1 MCRLRDG
8 DIRTDLPHIEVRL
21 IDRAEPDENP
31 HLDFVL
37 LQTVRAVERLRA
49 QGRTVL
55 VHCVGAYSRTPTMAA
70 LYGLRLRGVTAE
82 QALRDVAAVLPG
94 ANPNPAFR
102 AALRRAEQWPTEGAA

>member
-1 MCRLRDG
+1 
-8 DIRTDLPHIEVRL
+8 
-21 IDRAEPDENP
+21 
-31 HLDFVL
+31 
-37 LQTVRAVERLRA
+37 
-49 QGRTVL
+49 
-55 VHCVGAYSRTPTMAA
+55 MAA